1 MTRPR
6 EIGLTESSA
15 VTGIAEG
22 KFYMAPFN
30 PRSLR
35 GRSGEGDTCFS
46 TCTAMRLSRDA
57 AKACCW
63 AEWFTVL
70 KRKFPVRGKVLLKRS
85 PASGRINPNKR

>member
-1 MTRPR
+1 MTRAR

-22 KFYMAPFN
+22 IFYTALFT

-35 GRSGEGDTCFS
+35 GRCGEGDTCFS
-46 TCTAMRLSRDA
+46 TYIAMRLSRDPA
-57 AKACCW
+57 EACRW